1 MVVSALIGAGP
12 TVGRVGEFGAFSRLF
27 GGNLVSVSIDLEFVV
42 YKRIFGTCILGI
54 VDKKGKG
61 EGTGIYSKPKTPQI
75 PRN

>member
-42 YKRIFGTCILGI
+42 SYQAQS
-54 VDKKGKG
+54 V
-61 EGTGIYSKPKTPQI
+61 
-75 PRN
+75 

>member
-42 YKRIFGTCILGI
+42 NKSI
-54 VDKKGKG
+54 
-61 EGTGIYSKPKTPQI
+61 SQI
-75 PRN
+75 PGKTASKMPESYGARARGALAL

>member
-42 YKRIFGTCILGI
+42 SRKGRRLSTFDAILL
-54 VDKKGKG
+54 DF
-61 EGTGIYSKPKTPQI
+61 TGRLTLLVQQ
-75 PRN
+75 

>member
-42 YKRIFGTCILGI
+42 YIKND
-54 VDKKGKG
+54 VDM
-61 EGTGIYSKPKTPQI
+61 PDLRRPQS
-75 PRN
+75 PNFTAMPAL

>member
-42 YKRIFGTCILGI
+42 FFF
-54 VDKKGKG
+54 KKSTTSEYMDHGQH
-61 EGTGIYSKPKTPQI
+61 YPKMNTKQKWH
-75 PRN
+75 

>member
-42 YKRIFGTCILGI
+42 PGQVIQTIEQHIHVWTKLFKI
-54 VDKKGKG
+54 
-61 EGTGIYSKPKTPQI
+61 
-75 PRN
+75 

>member
-42 YKRIFGTCILGI
+42 MFLREPVVISHGPG
-54 VDKKGKG
+54 
-61 EGTGIYSKPKTPQI
+61 
-75 PRN
+75 

>member
-42 YKRIFGTCILGI
+42 MSDFRLSLVTI
-54 VDKKGKG
+54 D
-61 EGTGIYSKPKTPQI
+61 
-75 PRN
+75 R